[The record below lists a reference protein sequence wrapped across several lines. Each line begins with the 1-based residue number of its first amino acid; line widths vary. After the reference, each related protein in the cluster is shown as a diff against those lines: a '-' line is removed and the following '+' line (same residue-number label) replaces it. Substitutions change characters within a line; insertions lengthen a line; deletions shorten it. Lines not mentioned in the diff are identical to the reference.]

1 MRLILVFLIFPAY
14 HMFIEVY
21 EVFVDV
27 IRTLHNTISR
37 DESFIEIIAKIVE
50 KTPMC
55 LYIT

>member
-1 MRLILVFLIFPAY
+1 
-14 HMFIEVY
+14 MFIEVY

>member
-1 MRLILVFLIFPAY
+1 
-14 HMFIEVY
+14 MFIEVY

-27 IRTLHNTISR
+27 IRTLHNTISP